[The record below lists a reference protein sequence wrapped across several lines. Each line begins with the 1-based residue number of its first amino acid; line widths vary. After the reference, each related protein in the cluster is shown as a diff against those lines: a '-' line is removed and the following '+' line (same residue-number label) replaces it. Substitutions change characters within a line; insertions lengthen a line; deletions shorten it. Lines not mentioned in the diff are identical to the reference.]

1 MKYSTYNYLS
11 KIEKIDKIFTILVI
25 INTIYSLFL
34 YNNIDYIKNPKILSF
49 VVQTVQ
55 NEESHVYAETSHIK
69 YITNEKRLVVEFEYL
84 DGDIIVREQNSYD
97 ISVLDD
103 YKKTKCLPSMKNDVL
118 YPHLYAS
125 LAVTFFLII
134 IGYGLSFIE
143 EDNIEIY
150 AILTAVVCVLILFYI
165 GISFDHIKNFV

>member
-1 MKYSTYNYLS
+1 MRYSTYNYLS
-11 KIEKIDKIFTILVI
+11 KIQKVDKIFTIFVI
-25 INTIYSLFL
+25 INTIYSVFL
-34 YNNIDYIKNPKILSF
+34 YNNIDYINNPKILSF
-49 VVQTVQ
+49 DVQTVQ
-55 NEESHVYAETSHIK
+55 NEESRVYNETSHIK
-69 YITNEKRLVVEFEYL
+69 YITTEKRLVVEFEYL
-84 DGDIIVREQNSYD
+84 DSDIIVREKNSYD

-103 YKKTKCLPSMKNDVL
+103 YKRTKCLPSMKNGII

-143 EDNIEIY
+143 EDNSEIY
-150 AILTAVVCVLILFYI
+150 FVITCIVGTLIFCYI